1 MLLPPLL
8 PLCTA
13 AALADVTVPKIRSQG
28 ARWFKKA
35 KKLRSDM
42 VGVADEFGR
51 QLFNELDY
59 VKEAYNC
66 IRFKVRRSPLFLLT
80 SVVVVID
87 VVGWQWWWWHRGYR
101 FFRHHFVLRRHRR
114 HRCRRLRPIRAAAAS
129 A

>member
-1 MLLPPLL
+1 MIAWEFFQQLEIPEKWRARWLERGKEKPQRIVTATTLL
-8 PLCTA
+8 PLVC
-13 AALADVTVPKIRSQG
+13 RNG

-66 IRFKVRRSPLFLLT
+66 IRFKVCATFIGCQACFPRR
-80 SVVVVID
+80 VCD
-87 VVGWQWWWWHRGYR
+87 RN
-101 FFRHHFVLRRHRR
+101 
-114 HRCRRLRPIRAAAAS
+114 
-129 A
+129 

>member
-1 MLLPPLL
+1 MIDRVVLSPATARHDMMITPPTSPPPLL
-8 PLCTA
+8 RLRAC
-13 AALADVTVPKIRSQG
+13 ADLDNEKRGANRQG

-66 IRFKVRRSPLFLLT
+66 IRFKVRT
-80 SVVVVID
+80 I
-87 VVGWQWWWWHRGYR
+87 
-101 FFRHHFVLRRHRR
+101 
-114 HRCRRLRPIRAAAAS
+114 
-129 A
+129 